1 MIEQLR
7 TEYTINRLCQ
17 CLGTSRSGY
26 YAWRTRKPSKR
37 ARRHLSL
44 LKLIVK
50 SFQTSKQTYGYPRVH
65 ADLTSW
71 GEVIGRHQVAGLMRT
86 HGLVAKMKRKRS
98 GHSRMRRLF
107 NAEADRIG
115 RCPDSHEQGSI
126 WVADITQV
134 NTTKEPFFL
143 AVVMDKFSRRVIGLA
158 MGERH
163 NSALVC
169 RALTN
174 AFNQCPNTQ
183 VTLVHSDQ
191 GVEYNSYRYRNMLKD
206 KNIERSISR
215 KGNCYDNAHME
226 SFFHSL
232 KTEMI
237 YFQNFISAN
246 IGMRKVREYI
256 QYYNNKRRH
265 SSLGYL
271 SPVQFEAAIG

>member
-1 MIEQLR
+1 
-7 TEYTINRLCQ
+7 
-17 CLGTSRSGY
+17 
-26 YAWRTRKPSKR
+26 
-37 ARRHLSL
+37 
-44 LKLIVK
+44 
-50 SFQTSKQTYGYPRVH
+50 
-65 ADLTSW
+65 
-71 GEVIGRHQVAGLMRT
+71 
-86 HGLVAKMKRKRS
+86 
-98 GHSRMRRLF
+98 
-107 NAEADRIG
+107 
-115 RCPDSHEQGSI
+115 
-126 WVADITQV
+126 
-134 NTTKEPFFL
+134 
-143 AVVMDKFSRRVIGLA
+143 MDKFSRRVVGLA

-169 RALTN
+169 RALNN
-174 AFNQCPNTQ
+174 AFNRCPDAQ

-237 YFQNFISAN
+237 YFQNFMSAS
-246 IGMRKVREYI
+246 IGMKKVREYI
-256 QYYNNKRRH
+256 LYYNNKRRH

>member
-1 MIEQLR
+1 MIEKLR
-7 TEYTINRLCQ
+7 TEYTINRLCR
-17 CLGTSRSGY
+17 CLGASRSGY
-26 YAWRTRKPSKR
+26 YAWRTRKPSER
-37 ARRHLSL
+37 TRRHLSV

-50 SFQTSKQTYGYPRVH
+50 SFQESKQTYGYPRVH
-65 ADLTSW
+65 ADLISW
-71 GEVIGRHQVAGLMRT
+71 GEVVGRHQVAGLMRT
-86 HGLVAKMKRKRS
+86 HGLIAKMKRKLS

-126 WVADITQV
+126 WVADITQI
-134 NTTKEPFFL
+134 NTMKTPFFL
-143 AVVMDKFSRRVIGLA
+143 AAVMDKFSRRLVGLA
-158 MGERH
+158 MGEHR

-169 RALTN
+169 RALNN
-174 AFNQCPNTQ
+174 AFNQCPEAQ

-206 KNIERSISR
+206 NNIERSISR

-237 YFQNFISAN
+237 YFQHFISAN
-246 IGMRKVREYI
+246 IGMKKVREYI

-271 SPVQFEAAIG
+271 SPAQFEAAIG